1 MNWDHIEA
9 NWDQFKIIIQ
19 QQWGKLTDTQI
30 TEITGKREKLISLIQ
45 ETYNAP
51 RSEAELQVD
60 VWLKQQD
67 EEAFLIERA
76 TERNGISG

>member
-19 QQWGKLTDTQI
+19 QHWGKLTASQVNELSSDKQ
-30 TEITGKREKLISLIQ
+30 KLVIQIQ
-45 ETYNAP
+45 ETYRA
-51 RSEAELQVD
+51 SKVDAENQVD

-76 TERNGISG
+76 TERNGEKQ